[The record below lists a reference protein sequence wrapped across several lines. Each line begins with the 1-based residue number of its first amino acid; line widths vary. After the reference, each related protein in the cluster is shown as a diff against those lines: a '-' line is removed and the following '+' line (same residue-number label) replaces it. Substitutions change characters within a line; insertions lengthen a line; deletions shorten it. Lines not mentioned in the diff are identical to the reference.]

1 MASPGQ
7 YLTFLLNAQLY
18 GVPVASVREIN
29 RVIEVTPIPQTPPFV
44 VGVINLRGRVIPVIG
59 LRQKFGL
66 PATENSKETCII
78 IIEASTGQVGVI
90 VDAVRSVVDLS
101 EKQIEATPSLGDAA
115 IESVIMGLGKIDDK
129 VMILVDVA
137 KSVSDQNLKQVI
149 EVGANA
155 PLPKS
160 A

>member
-7 YLTFLLNAQLY
+7 YLTFLLNGQLY

-90 VDAVRSVVDLS
+90 VDAVRSVVDLA
-101 EKQIEATPSLGDAA
+101 EKQIENTPSLGDAA
-115 IESVIMGLGKIDDK
+115 IENVIMGLGKIDDK

-149 EVGANA
+149 EVGTTSQ
-155 PLPKS
+155 LPKS